1 METRFLQMHD
11 IQTRSENESGDR
23 IVEGYFAVFD
33 EIYNVW
39 PGVTE
44 SIRQGAFDESI
55 SQDVRAL
62 YNHNTDAILGRVSA
76 GTLSLKQDAHGLW
89 GQIKINSKDTEA
101 VNVYERIARGDIT
114 GCSFGFD
121 IETEEREIHEDGS
134 VHFTITKVNPLYE
147 VSPCV
152 FPAYEATNISS
163 RGRDLEEIKK
173 RSLQAWRESMSDRLK
188 KGDAIHGTESSD
200 APQED

>member
-1 METRFLQMHD
+1 MENRYYQMHD
-11 IQTRSENESGDR
+11 IKTRSEDESGER

-33 EIYNVW
+33 EIYTVW

-44 SIRQGAFDESI
+44 SIRAGAFDESI

-62 YNHNTDAILGRVSA
+62 YNHNTDQILGRVSA
-76 GTLSLKQDAHGLW
+76 GTLTLKQDSHGLW

-114 GCSFGFD
+114 GCSFGFE
-121 IETEEREIHEDGS
+121 IESEERDIHEDGS
-134 VHFTITKVNPLYE
+134 VHYTITKVNPLFE

-163 RGRDLEEIKK
+163 RGRDLDEIKK
-173 RSLQAWRESMSDRLK
+173 RSLQAWKDQMVERLK
-188 KGDAIHGTESSD
+188 KGGQDGTQSTD
-200 APQED
+200 APEED

>member
-1 METRFLQMHD
+1 MHD
-11 IQTRSENESGDR
+11 IKTRSEDESGER

-33 EIYNVW
+33 EIYTVW

-44 SIRQGAFDESI
+44 SIRAGAFDESI

-62 YNHNTDAILGRVSA
+62 YNHNTDQILGRVSA
-76 GTLSLKQDAHGLW
+76 GTLTLKQDSHGLW

-114 GCSFGFD
+114 GCSFGFE
-121 IETEEREIHEDGS
+121 IESEERDIHEDGS
-134 VHFTITKVNPLYE
+134 VHYTITKVNPLFE

-163 RGRDLEEIKK
+163 RGRDLDEIKK
-173 RSLQAWRESMSDRLK
+173 RSLQAWKDQMVERLK
-188 KGDAIHGTESSD
+188 KGGQDGTQSTDASE
-200 APQED
+200 EN

>member
-1 METRFLQMHD
+1 MENRYYQMHD
-11 IQTRSENESGDR
+11 IKTRSEDESGER

-33 EIYNVW
+33 EIYTVW

-44 SIRQGAFDESI
+44 SIRAGAFDESI

-62 YNHNTDAILGRVSA
+62 YNHNTDQILGRVSA
-76 GTLSLKQDAHGLW
+76 GTLTLKQDSHGLW

-114 GCSFGFD
+114 GCSFGFE
-121 IETEEREIHEDGS
+121 IESEERDIHEDGS
-134 VHFTITKVNPLYE
+134 VHYTITKVNPLFE

-163 RGRDLEEIKK
+163 RGRDLDEIKK
-173 RSLQAWRESMSDRLK
+173 RSLQAWKDQMVERLK
-188 KGDAIHGTESSD
+188 KGGQDGTQSTD
-200 APQED
+200 APKED

>member
-1 METRFLQMHD
+1 MENRYYQMHD
-11 IQTRSENESGDR
+11 IKTRSEDESGER

-44 SIRQGAFDESI
+44 SIRAGAFDESI

-62 YNHNTDAILGRVSA
+62 YNHNTDQILGRVSA
-76 GTLSLKQDAHGLW
+76 GTLTLKQDSHGLW

-114 GCSFGFD
+114 GCSFGFE
-121 IETEEREIHEDGS
+121 IESEERDIHEDGS
-134 VHFTITKVNPLYE
+134 VHYTITKVNPLFE

-163 RGRDLEEIKK
+163 RGRDLDEIKK
-173 RSLQAWRESMSDRLK
+173 RSLQAWKDQMVERLK
-188 KGDAIHGTESSD
+188 KGGQDGTQSTD
-200 APQED
+200 APEED

>member
-1 METRFLQMHD
+1 MENRYYQMHD
-11 IQTRSENESGDR
+11 IKTRSEDESGER

-44 SIRQGAFDESI
+44 SIRAGAFDESI

-62 YNHNTDAILGRVSA
+62 YNHNTDQILGRVSA
-76 GTLSLKQDAHGLW
+76 GTLTLRQDSHGLW

-121 IETEEREIHEDGS
+121 IESEERDIRDDGS
-134 VHFTITKVNPLYE
+134 VHYTITKVNPLFE

-163 RGRDLEEIKK
+163 RGRDLDEIKK
-173 RSLQAWRESMSDRLK
+173 RSLQAWKDQMVERLK
-188 KGDAIHGTESSD
+188 KGGQDGTQSTD
-200 APQED
+200 APEED

>member
-11 IQTRSENESGDR
+11 IQTRSEGESGDR

-173 RSLQAWRESMSDRLK
+173 RSLQAWRESMIDRLK

>member
-1 METRFLQMHD
+1 MENRYYQMHD
-11 IQTRSENESGDR
+11 IKTRSEDENGER

-62 YNHNTDAILGRVSA
+62 YNHNTDQILGRVSA
-76 GTLSLKQDAHGLW
+76 GTLTLKQDSHGLW

-121 IETEEREIHEDGS
+121 IESEERDIKDDGS
-134 VHFTITKVNPLYE
+134 VHYTITKVNPLFE

-163 RGRDLEEIKK
+163 RGRDLDEIKK
-173 RSLQAWRESMSDRLK
+173 RSLQAWKDQMVERLK
-188 KGDAIHGTESSD
+188 KGGQDGTQSTD
-200 APQED
+200 APEED

>member
-1 METRFLQMHD
+1 MENRYYKMHD
-11 IQTRSENESGDR
+11 IQTRSEDESGER

-33 EIYNVW
+33 EIYDVW

-62 YNHNTDAILGRVSA
+62 YNHNTDQILGRVSA
-76 GTLSLKQDAHGLW
+76 GTLQLKQDSHGLW

-121 IETEEREIHEDGS
+121 IESEEREIHDDGS
-134 VHFTITKVNPLYE
+134 VHYTITKVNPLFE

-163 RGRDLEEIKK
+163 RGRDLDEIKK
-173 RSLQAWRESMSDRLK
+173 RALQAWKDQMAERLK
-188 KGDAIHGTESSD
+188 KGGHNGTQGTD
-200 APQED
+200 APEKD

>member
-1 METRFLQMHD
+1 MEQRYLQMHD
-11 IQTRSENESGDR
+11 IQTRSEDGSDEK

-44 SIRQGAFDESI
+44 SIRQGAFDESV

-76 GTLSLKQDAHGLW
+76 GTLQLKQDSHGLW
-89 GQIKINSKDTEA
+89 GQIKINSKDTDA

-121 IETEEREIHEDGS
+121 IESEERDIREDGS
-134 VHFTITKVNPLYE
+134 VHYTITKVNPLFE

-173 RSLQAWRESMSDRLK
+173 RSLQAWKDQMLERVK
-188 KGDAIHGTESSD
+188 KGGHDGTQGTDASE
-200 APQED
+200 EN

>member
-1 METRFLQMHD
+1 MENRYYQMHD
-11 IQTRSENESGDR
+11 IKTRSEDESGER

-33 EIYNVW
+33 EIYTVW

-44 SIRQGAFDESI
+44 SIRAGAFDESI

-62 YNHNTDAILGRVSA
+62 YNHNTDQILGRVSA
-76 GTLSLKQDAHGLW
+76 GTLTLKQDSHGLW

-121 IETEEREIHEDGS
+121 IESEERDIHEDGS
-134 VHFTITKVNPLYE
+134 VHYTITKVNPLFE

-163 RGRDLEEIKK
+163 RGRDLDEIKK
-173 RSLQAWRESMSDRLK
+173 RSLQAWKDQMVERLK
-188 KGDAIHGTESSD
+188 KGGQDGTQSTD
-200 APQED
+200 APEED

>member
-1 METRFLQMHD
+1 MEQRYLQMHD
-11 IQTRSENESGDR
+11 IQTRSEDESNDL

-44 SIRQGAFDESI
+44 SIRAGAFDDSVG
-55 SQDVRAL
+55 QDVRAL
-62 YNHNTDAILGRVSA
+62 YNHNTDQILGRVSA
-76 GTLSLKQDAHGLW
+76 GTLSLKQDDHGLW
-89 GQIKINSKDTEA
+89 GQIKINSKDSDA

-121 IETEEREIHEDGS
+121 IETEERDIRDDGS
-134 VHFTITKVNPLYE
+134 VHYTITKVNPLYE

-163 RGRDLEEIKK
+163 RGKDLEEIKK
-173 RSLQAWRESMSDRLK
+173 RSIQAWRDRMVARLK
-188 KGDAIHGTESSD
+188 KGGQDGTQSSD
-200 APQED
+200 APEED